1 MSLAQN
7 IHKSSQIL
15 FPHVACPEHSQIFT
29 NLISTRLLPRTFTNV
44 HKSYFHMSLAQNIHK
59 CSQMFTNLIFKCLLP
74 RTFTNVHIVY
84 FHALFPPQHSQ
95 NSIIAC
101 QKLAQNA
108 ITIDLQSIN
117 SRQYLPTIFADVHE
131 IEEFDKHLVHKFRT
145 VRFQS
150 TLSSMI
156 YNITMPVESIMRNRN
171 SIKCGNDSKAVNS
184 SYSATFSTAGPAF
197 LSGPCNGNGT
207 TAHMM
212 CIAPTVFQDSL
223 FCIYKYL

>member
-1 MSLAQN
+1 M
-7 IHKSSQIL
+7 HCC
-15 FPHVACPEHSQIFT
+15 PHI
-29 NLISTRLLPRTFTNV
+29 
-44 HKSYFHMSLAQNIHK
+44 
-59 CSQMFTNLIFKCLLP
+59 
-74 RTFTNVHIVY
+74 
-84 FHALFPPQHSQ
+84 QHSQ

-108 ITIDLQSIN
+108 ISIDLQSIN
-117 SRQYLPTIFADVHE
+117 SRQYLPTIFADVHK
-131 IEEFDKHLVHKFRT
+131 IEEFNKHLVHKFRT

-156 YNITMPVESIMRNRN
+156 YNINMQVESIMRNRN

-197 LSGPCNGNGT
+197 LSGPRNGNGT
-207 TAHMM
+207 TAHTM

-223 FCIYKYL
+223 FCIYKCL